1 MATLEKIRS
10 KSVLLVSVI
19 GFALVLF
26 IITLVDNPLAIFQD
40 NTTVA
45 SIGGHKIPVEE
56 FSRRVEQQQ
65 QALQQRQQGSSNIDN
80 AVLQQQVLQSM
91 VEETLL
97 NDEIEALGIAVTDGE
112 LTEAMVGDNPHPY
125 MTQWANSLGA
135 PSARELH
142 DMAFNPAQYG
152 IELEQA
158 TQLQQ
163 EWINMEHNMEQLL
176 ARQKFYN
183 LFAGTITANKLDTRA
198 LFDEGADTYTIAY
211 VRKDLSA
218 VPDSAV
224 DVTAA
229 DIRAIYDEQKPMY
242 ELDEETRVINYINLP
257 VTPSAQDRLDA
268 QQRVEQAIVNLRT
281 QPAMEG
287 VSTDPSFIVNRA
299 QSVASKINPA
309 NLRAFVTD
317 SAANAVGLISST
329 GNVYTIAKNLGR
341 SEQIDSVKVT
351 VAQIEFEG
359 TPDSVMT
366 ALATAADPAS
376 VAGVMGVNPDQWVSL
391 VGSSDPDE
399 LKAKIRTEPLGQFFV
414 LQQVEGQAL
423 IAKVSERKAPVTVY
437 EYATATYNVEPSQ
450 NTYNALQAQLKEFL
464 DTVTTAEA
472 FTMENAMR
480 HGLSANNAFVSPS
493 TPSVAGLSDSRDIV
507 RWIMEGDK
515 GAVSPIF
522 SDDRNSRLTAV
533 AIVDVYNDYVPAT
546 NPDINRELKSRALAN
561 KKAEK
566 LIAEYAGKAN
576 DIAGFATVMNATA
589 DTTTVNFGQQ
599 FIPGLGMG
607 QSDLTASVA
616 AAKQGELV
624 GPIKS
629 GNSVIV
635 YYVNGIEQ
643 SATPFNEEQYRMTF
657 DNYRGAQALG
667 SRMGRLLQG
676 RDKVDNRILK
686 FYAR

>member
-26 IITLVDNPLAIFQD
+26 IITLVDNPWAMFQD
-40 NTTVA
+40 NTSVA
-45 SIGGHKIPVEE
+45 RVGGHKISVEE
-56 FSRRVEQQQ
+56 FGRRVEQQSH
-65 QALQQRQQGSSNIDN
+65 ALQQQGRSDIDN
-80 AVLQQQVLQSM
+80 AMLQQQVLQGM
-91 VEETLL
+91 VEEALL
-97 NDEIEALGIAVTDGE
+97 ADELEALGITVTDGE
-112 LTEAMVGDNPHPY
+112 LTEAMVGDTPHPY
-125 MTQWANSLGA
+125 ITQWANSLGA

-152 IELEQA
+152 IDLEQA

-176 ARQKFYN
+176 ARQKYYN
-183 LFAGTITANKLDTRA
+183 LFAGAITANKLDTRA

-224 DVTAA
+224 SVASA
-229 DIRAIYDEQKPMY
+229 DIRALYDSQKPMY
-242 ELDEETRVINYINLP
+242 AIDEETRVVNYINIP
-257 VTPSAQDRLDA
+257 VAPSAQDRMDA
-268 QQRVEQAIVNLRT
+268 QQRVEKAIVNLRT

-287 VSTDPSFIVNRA
+287 VSVDPAFIVDRN

-309 NLRAFVTD
+309 NLRSFVTD
-317 SAANAVGLISST
+317 SATNAVRLISST

-341 SEQIDSVKVT
+341 SQMVDSIKVT
-351 VAQIEFEG
+351 VAQIAFEG
-359 TPDSVMT
+359 TPDSVLT
-366 ALATAADPAS
+366 ALASAEDPAS

-391 VGSSDPDE
+391 VGSNDPED
-399 LKAKIRTEPLGQFFV
+399 LKAKLRTEPIGQFFV
-414 LQQVEGQAL
+414 LQQVDGQAL

-472 FTMENAMR
+472 FTMENALR
-480 HGLSANNAFVSPS
+480 HGLSANNAFVTPS
-493 TPSVAGLSDSRDIV
+493 TPSIAGLSDSRDIV
-507 RWIMEGDK
+507 RWVMEGKK

-533 AIVDVYNDYVPAT
+533 AIVDVYKDYVPAT
-546 NPDINRELKSRALAN
+546 NPDVNRDLQARALAD
-561 KKAEK
+561 KKAGK
-566 LIAEYAGKAN
+566 LIADYAGKAN
-576 DIAGFATVMNATA
+576 DIAGYAAAMGATA

-607 QSDLTASVA
+607 QAALTASVA
-616 AAKQGELV
+616 AGKKGDLV
-624 GPIKS
+624 GPIHS
-629 GNSVIV
+629 GNSVVV
-635 YYVNGIEQ
+635 YYVTEIDKT
-643 SATPFNEEQYRMTF
+643 ATPFNEEQYRMTF

-667 SRMGRLLQG
+667 SPMVRRLQG
-676 RDKVDNRILK
+676 REKVDNRILK

>member
-26 IITLVDNPLAIFQD
+26 IITLVDNPWAMFQD
-40 NTTVA
+40 NTSVA
-45 SIGGHKIPVEE
+45 RVGGHKISVEE
-56 FSRRVEQQQ
+56 FGRRVEQQSH
-65 QALQQRQQGSSNIDN
+65 ALQQQGRSDIDN
-80 AVLQQQVLQSM
+80 AMLQQQVLQGM
-91 VEETLL
+91 VEEALL
-97 NDEIEALGIAVTDGE
+97 ADELDALGITVTDGE
-112 LTEAMVGDNPHPY
+112 LTEAMVGDTPHPY
-125 MTQWANSLGA
+125 ITQWANSLGA

-152 IELEQA
+152 IDLEQS

-176 ARQKFYN
+176 ARQKYYN
-183 LFAGTITANKLDTRA
+183 LFAGAITANKLDTRA

-224 DVTAA
+224 SVASD
-229 DIRAIYDEQKPMY
+229 DIRALYDSQKPMY
-242 ELDEETRVINYINLP
+242 AIDEETRVVNYINIP
-257 VTPSAQDRLDA
+257 VAPSAQDRMDA
-268 QQRVEQAIVNLRT
+268 QQRVEKAIVNLRT

-287 VSTDPSFIVNRA
+287 VSVDPAFIVDRN

-309 NLRAFVTD
+309 NLRSFVTD
-317 SAANAVGLISST
+317 SATNAVRLISST

-341 SEQIDSVKVT
+341 SQMVDSIKVT
-351 VAQIEFEG
+351 VAQIAFEG
-359 TPDSVMT
+359 TPDSVLT
-366 ALATAADPAS
+366 ALASAEDPAS

-391 VGSSDPDE
+391 VDSNDPED
-399 LKAKIRTEPLGQFFV
+399 LKAKLRTEPIGQFFV
-414 LQQVEGQAL
+414 LQQVDGQAL

-472 FTMENAMR
+472 FTMENALR
-480 HGLSANNAFVSPS
+480 HGLSANNAFVTPS
-493 TPSVAGLSDSRDIV
+493 TPSIAGLSDSRDIV
-507 RWIMEGDK
+507 RWVMEGKK

-533 AIVDVYNDYVPAT
+533 AIVDVYKDYVPAT
-546 NPDINRELKSRALAN
+546 NPDVNRDLQARALAD
-561 KKAEK
+561 KKAGK
-566 LIAEYAGKAN
+566 LIADYAGKAN
-576 DIAGFATVMNATA
+576 DIAGYAAAMGATA

-607 QSDLTASVA
+607 QAALTASVA
-616 AAKQGELV
+616 AGNKGDLV
-624 GPIKS
+624 GPIHS
-629 GNSVIV
+629 GNSVVV
-635 YYVNGIEQ
+635 YYVTEIDKT
-643 SATPFNEEQYRMTF
+643 ATPFNEEQYRMTF

-676 RDKVDNRILK
+676 REKVDNRILK

>member
-26 IITLVDNPLAIFQD
+26 IITLVDNPWAMFQD
-40 NTTVA
+40 NTSVA
-45 SIGGHKIPVEE
+45 RVGGHKISVEE
-56 FSRRVEQQQ
+56 FGRRVEQQSH
-65 QALQQRQQGSSNIDN
+65 ALQQQGRSDIDN
-80 AVLQQQVLQSM
+80 AMLQQQVLQGM
-91 VEETLL
+91 VEEALL
-97 NDEIEALGIAVTDGE
+97 ADELEALGITVTDGE
-112 LTEAMVGDNPHPY
+112 LTEAMVGDTPHPY
-125 MTQWANSLGA
+125 ITQWANSLGA

-152 IELEQA
+152 IDLEQA

-176 ARQKFYN
+176 ARQKYYN
-183 LFAGTITANKLDTRA
+183 LFAGAITANKLDTRA

-224 DVTAA
+224 SVASA
-229 DIRAIYDEQKPMY
+229 DIRALYDSQKPMY
-242 ELDEETRVINYINLP
+242 AIDEETRVVNYINIP
-257 VTPSAQDRLDA
+257 VAPSAQDRMDA
-268 QQRVEQAIVNLRT
+268 QQRVEKAIVNLRT

-287 VSTDPSFIVNRA
+287 VSVDPAFIVDRN

-309 NLRAFVTD
+309 NLRSFVTD
-317 SAANAVGLISST
+317 SATNAVRLISST

-341 SEQIDSVKVT
+341 SQMVDSIKVT
-351 VAQIEFEG
+351 VAQIAFEG
-359 TPDSVMT
+359 TPDSVLT
-366 ALATAADPAS
+366 ALASAEDPAS

-391 VGSSDPDE
+391 VGSNDPED
-399 LKAKIRTEPLGQFFV
+399 LKAKLRTEPIGQFFV
-414 LQQVEGQAL
+414 LQQVDGQAL

-472 FTMENAMR
+472 FTMENALR
-480 HGLSANNAFVSPS
+480 HGLSANNAFVTPS
-493 TPSVAGLSDSRDIV
+493 TPSIAGLSDSRDIV
-507 RWIMEGDK
+507 RWVMEGKK

-533 AIVDVYNDYVPAT
+533 AIVDVYKDYVPAT
-546 NPDINRELKSRALAN
+546 NPDVNRDLQARALAD
-561 KKAEK
+561 KKAGK
-566 LIAEYAGKAN
+566 LIADYAGKAN
-576 DIAGFATVMNATA
+576 DIAGYAAAMGATA

-607 QSDLTASVA
+607 QAALTASVA
-616 AAKQGELV
+616 AGKKGDLV
-624 GPIKS
+624 GPIHS
-629 GNSVIV
+629 GNSVVV
-635 YYVNGIEQ
+635 YYVTEIDKT
-643 SATPFNEEQYRMTF
+643 ATPFNEEQYRMTF

-676 RDKVDNRILK
+676 REQVANRILK